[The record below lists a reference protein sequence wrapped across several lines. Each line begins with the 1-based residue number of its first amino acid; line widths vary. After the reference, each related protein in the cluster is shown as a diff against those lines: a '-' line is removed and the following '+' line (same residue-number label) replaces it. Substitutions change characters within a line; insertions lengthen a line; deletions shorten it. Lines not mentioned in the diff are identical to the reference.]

1 MTKKVYPHLIRH
13 TIATMGLRHGMD
25 VTEIQK
31 MLGHADIETTLK
43 TYYPEPENKRVRLHP
58 ENASM
63 DDIIVR
69 ACNIQGVAKHVIKK
83 L

>member
-1 MTKKVYPHLIRH
+1 
-13 TIATMGLRHGMD
+13 MD
-25 VTEIQK
+25 N
-31 MLGHADIETTLK
+31 ETTLK
-43 TYYPEPENKRVRLHP
+43 TYYPEPENKRIRLHP

-63 DDIIVR
+63 EDIVVR